1 MSRPRILQTRRW
13 PEEAEKA
20 LAAHFEV
27 TLDQEDKPLSNDELI
42 EALRNHDGVAA
53 TVTDSI

>member
-13 PEEAEKA
+13 PEDAEKA

-27 TLDQEDKPLSNDELI
+27 TLDQEDKPLSNDDLI
-42 EALRNHDGVAA
+42 EA
-53 TVTDSI
+53 